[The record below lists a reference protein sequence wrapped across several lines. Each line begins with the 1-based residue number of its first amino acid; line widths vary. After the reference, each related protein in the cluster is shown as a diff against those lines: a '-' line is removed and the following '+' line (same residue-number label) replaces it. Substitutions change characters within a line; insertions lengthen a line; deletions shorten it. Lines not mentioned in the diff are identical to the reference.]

1 MALLAEQAGVPA
13 EPVPDAE
20 LVQNW
25 AGGQAVV
32 PVLMR
37 RFEPRSAVQ
46 QDLEAIPVHAR
57 KGDLCPATM
66 GDLVPVWTLTYR
78 PAWVLSAVCLLDP
91 LGRSVMAY
99 QTGSII
105 KRDVYD
111 IPSLRAFGDDVA
123 RLIIGELLSLSM
135 PSRTAGR
142 YG

>member
-13 EPVPDAE
+13 EPVPDAR
-20 LVQNW
+20 LVKNS
-25 AGGQAVV
+25 AGEQTVV

-37 RFEPRSAVQ
+37 RFEPRSAVRR
-46 QDLEAIPVHAR
+46 DLEAIPVHAR
-57 KGDLCPATM
+57 KGDLSPATM
-66 GDLVPVWTLTYR
+66 RDLVPVWTLTY
-78 PAWVLSAVCLLDP
+78 PWVLAAVCPLDP

-99 QTGSII
+99 QRRSII

-123 RLIIGELLSLSM
+123 RLFIGELLSLSM
-135 PSRTAGR
+135 PSRTAGQ